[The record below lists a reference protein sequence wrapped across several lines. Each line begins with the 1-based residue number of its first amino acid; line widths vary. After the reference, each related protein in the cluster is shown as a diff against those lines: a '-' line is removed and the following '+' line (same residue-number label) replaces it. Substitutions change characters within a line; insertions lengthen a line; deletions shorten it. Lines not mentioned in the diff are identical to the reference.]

1 MRVFRFEIRA
11 QLRSFLTWAIGLLTV
26 FLLFVV
32 FFFESFMQS
41 RAAVERALAS
51 LPPAFAAVF
60 GVDAAGMFSFG
71 GFFSFVYTYIGL
83 IGAIM
88 AASIGVAVFSREKRD
103 KCVDFLFV
111 KPIGRA
117 RVFAEKLLACLLF
130 IGVVNALFIACA
142 AALYAWNGQDPAGA
156 GRARLASMSL
166 LFLQLVF
173 LAIGTLYAVLA
184 RKVRS
189 VSGTATAIGFAGFIV
204 NALHSL
210 TGEEALRY
218 VSALEYF
225 SPYAVFADG
234 GFEPRYAI
242 AAAVVCAACFVLA
255 YLSYC
260 RSDTRAV

>member
-1 MRVFRFEIRA
+1 MRVFRFELRA
-11 QLRSFLTWAIGLLTV
+11 QLRGFLAWAVGLLTV
-26 FLLFVV
+26 FVLFVV

-41 RAAVERALAS
+41 RAAVERALLN

-60 GVDAAGMFSFG
+60 GVDAAAMFSFG

-88 AASIGVAVFSREKRD
+88 AASIGVAVFSREKRA

-111 KPIGRA
+111 KPIGRG
-117 RVFAEKLLACLLF
+117 RVFAEKLLACLLL
-130 IGVVNALFIACA
+130 IGVVNALFVACA
-142 AALYAWNGQDPAGA
+142 AASYAWNGQDPTGA
-156 GRARLASMSL
+156 GKARLASLSL
-166 LFLQLVF
+166 LFLQLGF
-173 LAIGTLYAVLA
+173 LAVGALYAVLA

-204 NALHSL
+204 MALHSL

-225 SPYAVFADG
+225 SPDDVFAGG

-242 AAAVVCAACFVLA
+242 AAAVVCAACFMLA
-255 YLSYC
+255 YCRYR